1 MPMIGQT
8 IDGPSGPSTLRLDD
22 LLGTGAFGQVFAATD
37 ITSNKLVAVKFPQIG
52 ALRRDSAEL
61 VAFTNE
67 VRAAHEIEHPNVVR
81 VLFTNS
87 DLTGPTP
94 PYLVMEY
101 IRGGALKQRLDEL
114 SEQNSPLSVGE
125 LQTWMNQLLDR
136 IEAINAHMLHRDI
149 KPDNILIDD
158 NTLKI
163 ADFGLS
169 KIVGAATRTGTFKG
183 GQHVFYMAPEGWKL
197 ESNAIQ
203 LDMYAMGIVFFE
215 MATLNFPYELPTNL
229 RGFDLEAF
237 RQMHLFDAPKRIRD
251 FRQDLPSSVDQVV
264 QRMLAKRAQDRF
276 GSWDEIRQALAG
288 AWDTSTQHRSP
299 DIQSLTGQLLEE
311 TSRLYQKKT
320 AEECERERL
329 ANIRAEETRIDSYQI
344 DQLIDDIRESIDNFN
359 KQSALGSVNMR
370 EITQRG
376 QRVVVFEV
384 PFTGSVQLKFT
395 RLDPPVE
402 LERGAVRVF
411 GYLVDEDGAGF
422 NYILVRKDT
431 DDMYGEW
438 QICKINLSHF
448 PLRQKVHPRLEPFGF
463 ESESEFRRE
472 MPLSEGAIH
481 VYTYHFEPASPLQ
494 FLEVVNEFMKRRGEG
509 KPRVR

>member
-1 MPMIGQT
+1 MIPMIGQI
-8 IDGPSGPSTLRLDD
+8 IDGPSGPDTLRLDNP
-22 LLGTGAFGQVFAATD
+22 LGAGAFGLVFAATD
-37 ITSNKLVAVKFPQIG
+37 TTCNELVAVKFPQIG
-52 ALRRDSAEL
+52 ILSDDTEL
-61 VAFTNE
+61 VAFANE

-101 IRGGALKQRLDEL
+101 IHGGTLKQRFDEL
-114 SEQNSPLSVGE
+114 SEQNSPLSVSE
-125 LQTWMNQLLDR
+125 LQAWMNQLLDG
-136 IEAINAHMLHRDI
+136 IEAINARMLHRDI

-169 KIVGAATRTGTFKG
+169 KIVGAATRTRTFKG
-183 GQHVFYMAPEGWKL
+183 GQHVLYMAPEGWKL
-197 ESNAIQ
+197 ESNVIQ

-215 MATLNFPYELPTNL
+215 MVTLNFPYELPTDL

-237 RQMHLFDAPKRIRD
+237 KQMHLFQPPKRIRG
-251 FRQDLPSSVDQVV
+251 FRPDIPSSIDQVV
-264 QRMLAKRAQDRF
+264 QRMLAKRAQNRF
-276 GSWDEIRQALAG
+276 GSWKEIRQALAS

-311 TSRLYQKKT
+311 TSQLYQKKT

-344 DQLIDDIRESIDNFN
+344 DEFIDDIRESIDDFN

-384 PFTGSVQLKFT
+384 PFTGRIQLKFT

-402 LERGAVRVF
+402 LRRGLVRVYA
-411 GYLVDEDGAGF
+411 YLADEDGAGF
-422 NYILVRKDT
+422 NYILVRKNT
-431 DDMYGEW
+431 DEIYGEW
-438 QICKINLSHF
+438 QVCKIGINTLTAIS
-448 PLRQKVHPRLEPFGF
+448 RRIQRLQPFGF
-463 ESESEFRRE
+463 ESESEFRKE
-472 MPLSEGAIH
+472 MPCSEGGMYS
-481 VYTYHFEPASPLQ
+481 YTYHFELASPAQ
-494 FLEVVNEFMKRRGEG
+494 FLEVTKEFMKRRREG
-509 KPRVR
+509 KQRVS

>member
-1 MPMIGQT
+1 MIPMIGQI
-8 IDGPSGPSTLRLDD
+8 IDGPSGPDTLRLDSP
-22 LLGTGAFGQVFAATD
+22 LGAGAFGLVFAATD
-37 ITSNKLVAVKFPQIG
+37 ITCNELVAVKFPQIG
-52 ALRRDSAEL
+52 ILSDDTEL
-61 VAFTNE
+61 VAFANE

-101 IRGGALKQRLDEL
+101 IHGGTLKQRLDEL

-125 LQTWMNQLLDR
+125 LQTWMNQLLDG

-169 KIVGAATRTGTFKG
+169 KIVGAVTRTRTFKG
-183 GQHVFYMAPEGWKL
+183 GQHVLYMAPEGWKL

-215 MATLNFPYELPTNL
+215 MVTFNFPYELPTDL

-237 RQMHLFDAPKRIRD
+237 KQMHLFQPPKRIRD
-251 FRQDLPSSVDQVV
+251 FRQDIPSSIDQVV
-264 QRMLAKRAQDRF
+264 QRMLAKRAQNRF
-276 GSWDEIRQALAG
+276 GSWKEIRQALAS

-320 AEECERERL
+320 AKECERERL

-344 DQLIDDIRESIDNFN
+344 DQLIDDLRESIDNFN

-402 LERGAVRVF
+402 LERGTVRVF

-431 DDMYGEW
+431 DDIYGEW
-438 QICKINLSHF
+438 QVCKIGI
-448 PLRQKVHPRLEPFGF
+448 RAIVDPRKYPRRPEPFGF
-463 ESESEFRRE
+463 ESESEFREQIRY
-472 MPLSEGAIH
+472 SEGGMH
-481 VYTYHFEPASPLQ
+481 VYTYHFEPANPVQ
-494 FLEVVNEFMKRRGEG
+494 FLEVVKEFMKRRREG
-509 KPRVR
+509 KPKVR